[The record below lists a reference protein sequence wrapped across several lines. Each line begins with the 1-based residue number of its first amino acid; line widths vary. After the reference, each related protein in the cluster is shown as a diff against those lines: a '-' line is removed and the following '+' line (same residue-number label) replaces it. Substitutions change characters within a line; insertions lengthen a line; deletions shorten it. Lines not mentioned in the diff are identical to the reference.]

1 MDEFSDFIYEAP
13 NALAEDKCKYLIQ
26 YFEDNKNLHGHGVV
40 GNNTVNKNVKNTT
53 DVILN
58 PNTTND
64 PKIHEIIAHI
74 NELFD
79 IHTNIY
85 FTKLKI
91 LYNVD
96 APKFFTTTYKMQ
108 KYYTNQGFF
117 RNHTDF
123 NAWSPGGTTA
133 DSGYRVF
140 AYMFYLNTVDEGGTT
155 SFFNHQ
161 SIKPDVGKLLFF
173 PAEWFFM
180 HGGNIPTSND
190 KYIITGCF
198 NILNR

>member
-1 MDEFSDFIYEAP
+1 MNEFSNFIYEAP
-13 NALAEDKCKYLIQ
+13 NALDEDKCKYLIQ
-26 YFEDNKNLHGHGVV
+26 YFEDNKHLHGDGMV
-40 GNNTVNKNVKNTT
+40 GNYTVNRNIKYTT
-53 DVILN
+53 DIMFD
-58 PNTTND
+58 PGTTND
-64 PKIHEIIAHI
+64 PKINKIITHI
-74 NELFD
+74 NQLFD

-85 FTKLKI
+85 FTKLKT
-91 LYNVD
+91 LYNIDV
-96 APKFFTTTYKMQ
+96 PKFFTSTYKMQ

-123 NAWSPGGTTA
+123 NAWSPGINSA
-133 DSGYRVF
+133 RSGYRIF

-161 SIKPDVGKLLFF
+161 SIKPEVGKLLFF

-180 HGGNIPTSND
+180 HGGNIPISND

-198 NILNR
+198 NISN